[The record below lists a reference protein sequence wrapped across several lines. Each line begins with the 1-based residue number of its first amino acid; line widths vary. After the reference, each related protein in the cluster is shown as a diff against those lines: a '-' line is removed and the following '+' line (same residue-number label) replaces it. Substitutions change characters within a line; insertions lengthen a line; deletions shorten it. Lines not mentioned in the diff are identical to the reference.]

1 MNSIKASVNNIR
13 ISPEKVNLLVSQI
26 RKLTPQD
33 AVNILTLTNKSSAPV
48 LKKLIKSALANARNN
63 FNLKEE
69 DLIFEK
75 IVVTKGSMFKRYRPV
90 SRGRA
95 HHILKRTS
103 HINLT
108 LKTKPQD
115 QVKMQPETAEV
126 QIAEEKSNK
135 IHALQQR
142 SKNGTKS

>member
-1 MNSIKASVNNIR
+1 MNNIRATVKNIR

-69 DLIFEK
+69 DLMFEE

-115 QVKMQPETAEV
+115 QTKEQSKTTEPQLT
-126 QIAEEKSNK
+126 EEKRNK
-135 IHALQQR
+135 IQTSEQR
-142 SKNGTKS
+142 SENGTKS

>member
-1 MNSIKASVNNIR
+1 MNSIKASVKNIR
-13 ISPEKVNLLVSQI
+13 ISPEKVNLLASQI

-69 DLIFEK
+69 DLIFEE

-115 QVKMQPETAEV
+115 QNKEQPKTAEP
-126 QIAEEKSNK
+126 QLAAEKNNK